1 MCVCVCVCVYLYGFN
16 SFSVTL
22 YNEGKYTMKTDL
34 YHSVS
39 TDYTKQADKVKVIPH
54 T

>member
-22 YNEGKYTMKTDL
+22 HNEEKYTMKTDICQ
-34 YHSVS
+34 SVS
-39 TDYTKQADKVKVIPH
+39 RDYTKQADKVNVIPH